1 MLSNIIRIFSDK
13 SICIEKNL
21 CYFINELQ
29 NFITDRKVESMK
41 RIFEYEGEKAV
52 IEGYGRKQEGQQG
65 IHTWFNTQLD
75 GMLPLYIRSVR
86 ADKWYH
92 GAYTRRINSFEFSI
106 EFPQRGQFTFTQNGQ
121 TYTVGPGEVFFI
133 RKKADSLFRCIS
145 SSADKFA
152 VLISGTLLD
161 SILNTLRLDQIDVI
175 PLCDPAAVQRIFD
188 VFFELSREKVP
199 ENSRAVNAECY
210 RLLMELSSQTGILTQ
225 PPDLRNALEYIN
237 QNLSR
242 NLTLTELCRAA
253 GYSSATLTR
262 KFQRSFRKSPMEYFL
277 DRKMEKARE
286 LLMNQIYSVKQV
298 AALLNYSSLQYFS
311 SQFSQR
317 FGVSPSKIMRN
328 KS

>member
-1 MLSNIIRIFSDK
+1 
-13 SICIEKNL
+13 
-21 CYFINELQ
+21 
-29 NFITDRKVESMK
+29 MK
-41 RIFEYEGEKAV
+41 HVFEYAGKNSV
-52 IEGYGRKQEGQQG
+52 IEGNGRKQEGQQG
-65 IHTWFNTQLD
+65 IHIWFGTPQD

-86 ADKWYH
+86 ADKWYL
-92 GAYTRRINSFEFSI
+92 GASTRRINSFEFSI
-106 EFPQRGQFTFTQNGQ
+106 EFPQSGEYTFTQDGQ
-121 TYTVGPGEVFFI
+121 TYTIGPGEIFLVRKGADNQI
-133 RKKADSLFRCIS
+133 RCKS
-145 SSADKFA
+145 SYAEKFA
-152 VLISGTLLD
+152 VLVGGTLLD

-175 PLCDPAAVQRIFD
+175 PLCDPAAVQRCFD
-188 VFFELSREKVP
+188 VFFELSKNKDP
-199 ENSRAVNAECY
+199 ENFRAVNAECY

-242 NLTLTELCRAA
+242 NLTLPELCRAA